1 MVSAEQLEQNVKHSF
16 ERARQDMIM
25 LAQQVET
32 LKLEILALK
41 AKKTTKVRTIVKR
54 AKTKFVASKAGKKV
68 HAVSC
73 AFAKNIK
80 PKMKKV
86 FASKNTAF
94 NQGYKPC
101 RCV

>member
-1 MVSAEQLEQNVKHSF
+1 MVTVEQVEQNVKQSF
-16 ERARQDMIM
+16 DRARQDMIM

-41 AKKTTKVRTIVKR
+41 AKKVTKRVVKR
-54 AKTKFVASKAGKKV
+54 TAQKFVASKAGNKV
-68 HAVSC
+68 HKVAC

-80 PKMKKV
+80 PKMKKA

-101 RCV
+101 RCI